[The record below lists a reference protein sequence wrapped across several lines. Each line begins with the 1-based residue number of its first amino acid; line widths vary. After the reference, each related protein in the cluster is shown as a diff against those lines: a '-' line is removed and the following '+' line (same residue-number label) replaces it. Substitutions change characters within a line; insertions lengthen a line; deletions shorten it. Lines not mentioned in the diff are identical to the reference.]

1 VGSNP
6 ISSTI
11 FQKKGDLGRASWEQ
25 PLRSGKE
32 KIRFVWLLQRIAVRE
47 ILLDGG

>member
-11 FQKKGDLGRASWEQ
+11 FQKGGPRACIVGAT
-25 PLRSGKE
+25 LRSGKE
-32 KIRFVWLLQRIAVRE
+32 KIRFVWLLRRIAVRE
-47 ILLDGG
+47 ILVDGG

>member
-6 ISSTI
+6 LSSTKI
-11 FQKKGDLGRASWEQ
+11 IGDLESAAGEQ

-32 KIRFVWLLQRIAVRE
+32 KIRFVWLLRQIAVRE
-47 ILLDGG
+47 TLVDAG